1 MGSGFTGESRKHTMI
16 YAALWLFDSVIDLYI
31 FVVFVAVIMSWLTS
45 FNIVNPRSPIVM
57 QIERILYALTDPA
70 LRPIR
75 RVIPSIGGLDLSPIV
90 LFLLLGFIRRL
101 VDNLVLGHTLLSI

>member
-1 MGSGFTGESRKHTMI
+1 MI
-16 YAALWLFDSVIDLYI
+16 DALLWLFNQVVGLYI
-31 FVVFVAVIMSWLTS
+31 FVVFAAVVMSWLTS

-90 LFLLLGFIRRL
+90 LLLLISFIQRL
-101 VDNLVLGHTLLSI
+101 VNNLVIGHALLSI

>member
-1 MGSGFTGESRKHTMI
+1 MI
-16 YAALWLFDSVIDLYI
+16 DAVLWLFNAVVGLYI
-31 FVVFVAVIMSWLTS
+31 FVVFVAVIMSWLTA

-75 RVIPSIGGLDLSPIV
+75 RVIPSLGGLDISPIILLLLLEFIQRLV
-90 LFLLLGFIRRL
+90 NNLLLGRVFY
-101 VDNLVLGHTLLSI
+101 SI